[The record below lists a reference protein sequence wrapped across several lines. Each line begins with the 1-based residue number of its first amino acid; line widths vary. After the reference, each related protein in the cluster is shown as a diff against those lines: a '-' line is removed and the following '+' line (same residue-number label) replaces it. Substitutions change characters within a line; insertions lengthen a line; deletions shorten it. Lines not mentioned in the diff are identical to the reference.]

1 MSMAAQLRLLGKTTP
16 RVLLLSGLL
25 LAPFAIQA
33 DSVVSKELSLSF
45 ESPLVVRQGN
55 VEVSQADVD
64 AYMAAR
70 VPAED
75 QAAVLSSP
83 DRIASILSSLVI
95 TNGMVGRAGEAGL
108 LDSTENQSRLHYA
121 LQRAIQDIYRQ
132 HFREQTELD
141 SYEQSARELFLT
153 QPERFRGPETFD
165 FEHLLIQVG
174 DDRTETD
181 AMRRVLDLHEQI
193 ENGAD
198 FLELARESS
207 DDPSVVD
214 NGGLLESISTA
225 QLVPQVAAIVAE
237 TPVGELAMPVRSR
250 FGWHLVRVVA
260 VNPPETLSWEEAQ
273 PRAEQM
279 ARDRHLTSAT
289 ERLLRELQDGEA
301 EFADGAIE
309 SLLRR
314 YGASLGEGDFESM
327 MERARAGQ

>member
-1 MSMAAQLRLLGKTTP
+1 MSK
-16 RVLLLSGLL
+16 
-25 LAPFAIQA
+25 A
-33 DSVVSKELSLSF
+33 DTLITKELSLSF

-64 AYMAAR
+64 AYMATR
-70 VPAED
+70 VPVED
-75 QAAVLSSP
+75 QAAVLSSS

-95 TNGMVGRAGEAGL
+95 TNGMVDRARDAGL

-132 HFREQTELD
+132 HFRQQTELD

-165 FEHLLIQVG
+165 FEHLLIHVG
-174 DDRTETD
+174 DERTETE
-181 AMRRVLDLHEQI
+181 AMRLVLDLHEQV
-193 ENGAD
+193 ESGAD
-198 FLELARESS
+198 LLALAQEYS
-207 DDPSVVD
+207 DDPSIAD

-237 TPVGELAMPVRSR
+237 TPLGELGMPVRSR

-260 VNPPETLSWEEAQ
+260 ANPPETLSWEEAQ

-279 ARDRHLTSAT
+279 ARDRHLTVAT
-289 ERLLRELQDGEA
+289 ERMLRELQDGEA

-314 YGASLGEGDFESM
+314 YGATLGEGDFESM